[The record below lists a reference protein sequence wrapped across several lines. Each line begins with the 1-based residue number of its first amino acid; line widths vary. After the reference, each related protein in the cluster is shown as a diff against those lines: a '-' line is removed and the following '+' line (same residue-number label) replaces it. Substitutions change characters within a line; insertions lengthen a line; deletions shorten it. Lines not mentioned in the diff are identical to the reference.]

1 MISLIGRPE
10 PGEFADYASSDIEKV
25 SGADVAAALQDQ
37 LEETLNLLR
46 PIDESTAATRVYAPG
61 KWTLKQVVGH
71 MSDDER
77 IFAYR
82 CLCIARH
89 DSRELPG
96 FDEKLYA
103 EHADFGARRF
113 TDLLEEFAVVRKA
126 SIALFEGLSR
136 DAWMRRGIVNGYS
149 ATVRGLAYHM
159 AGHELHHIDIIRT
172 RYL

>member
-1 MISLIGRPE
+1 MISLIGRPV
-10 PGEFADYASSDIEKV
+10 PGEFADYASADIEKV
-25 SGADVAAALQDQ
+25 SGDDIIAALESQ
-37 LEETLNLLR
+37 LEETLHLLR
-46 PIDESTAATRVYAPG
+46 SIGESRAAARGYAPG

-82 CLCIARH
+82 CLCIARN
-89 DSRELPG
+89 DTRELPG

-103 EHADFGARRF
+103 EHADFDGRRF
-113 TDLLEEFAVVRKA
+113 TDLLEEFKIVRKA
-126 SIALFEGLSR
+126 SITLFQGLTAE
-136 DAWMRRGIVNGYS
+136 AWMRRGIVNGYS

-159 AGHELHHIDIIRT
+159 AGHELHHRETIRT